1 MSSIGRVG
9 AGADYG
15 QIASGKR
22 INSAADDAAGLAIA
36 EKLESQSNGLKTG
49 AQNAEAGK
57 NTLNIADGA
66 MGGITDYLQRIK
78 ELSVKASNGL
88 NSSADL
94 KAIQMEIDQNLA
106 GIQDIAKGTEYNT
119 MKLLD
124 GSKADMELATNPDGS
139 GMKIQMAN
147 STLEALGIDG
157 YNVTG
162 KFDMSKIDNALKMVS
177 ESRSTIGASING
189 LEYASSYGQNAAL
202 QQTSAQSRLE
212 DLDIPKAVTEMKKNK
227 VLEEYKNVMM
237 KKKMEEE
244 SLVTKILQ

>member
-1 MSSIGRVG
+1 MNSIGRVG

-57 NTLNIADGA
+57 NALNIADGA

-94 KAIQMEIDQNLA
+94 KAIQKEIDQNLA

>member
-1 MSSIGRVG
+1 MSSIGKIG
-9 AGADYG
+9 GGADYG
-15 QIASGKR
+15 QVASGKR
-22 INSAADDAAGLAIA
+22 INSAADDAAGLTIA
-36 EKLESQSNGLKTG
+36 KKLETQANGLSVG

-57 NTLNIADGA
+57 NALNIADSA
-66 MGGITDYLQRIK
+66 MEGITDYLQRIK

-88 NSSADL
+88 NAAADL
-94 KAIQMEIDQNLA
+94 SAMQKEIDRNLQ

-162 KFDMSKIDNALKMVS
+162 KFDMSRIDDALKQVS
-177 ESRSTIGASING
+177 ESRSSIGAGVNG
-189 LEYASSYGQNAAL
+189 LEYASSYGQNASV
-202 QQTSAQSRLE
+202 QQTAAQSRLE
-212 DLDIPKAVTEMKKNK
+212 DLDMPKAISDRKKNE
-227 VLEEYKNVMM
+227 VLGDYKNVLLQ
-237 KKKMEEE
+237 KKMEEE

>member
-9 AGADYG
+9 AGVDYG

-57 NTLNIADGA
+57 NALNIADGA